1 MFQLDI
7 FSLEVKKSIVSVVSA
22 PSRDFP
28 DLKHVLIT
36 AHAEARSNG
45 LNMADLFERKI
56 EEDET
61 DSIL

>member
-7 FSLEVKKSIVSVVSA
+7 FSLEVKKSIVSVVSV
-22 PSRDFP
+22 PSRDFL

-36 AHAEARSNG
+36 AYAEARSNG